1 AILHQ
6 KGVTQVDLLTNNP
19 DKVSQLENLGIK
31 VCQRIGLEGEVY
43 PENLGYLQT
52 KKARMGHLLTEVD

>member
-1 AILHQ
+1 
-6 KGVTQVDLLTNNP
+6 LTNNP